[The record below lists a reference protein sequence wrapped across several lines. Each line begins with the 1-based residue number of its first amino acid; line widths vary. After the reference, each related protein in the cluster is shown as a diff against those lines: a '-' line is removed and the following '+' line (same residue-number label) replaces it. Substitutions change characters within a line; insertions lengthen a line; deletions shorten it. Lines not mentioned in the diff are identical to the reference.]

1 MTRKQ
6 GGTVSKRYF
15 EYVGEDASR
24 GIASS
29 AKFWEIDV
37 NGSELTIRFG
47 KIGGTGQ
54 TTVKSFDSGEKA
66 SAESEKLITAKVKK
80 GYAEKQED

>member
-1 MTRKQ
+1 M
-6 GGTVSKRYF
+6 
-15 EYVGEDASR
+15 GEGAVR
-24 GIASS
+24 EIASS
-29 AKFWEIDV
+29 VKFWEIDV

-54 TTVKSFDSGEKA
+54 TTVKSSDFDEKA
-66 SAESEKLITAKVKK
+66 SVESEKLITAKVKK